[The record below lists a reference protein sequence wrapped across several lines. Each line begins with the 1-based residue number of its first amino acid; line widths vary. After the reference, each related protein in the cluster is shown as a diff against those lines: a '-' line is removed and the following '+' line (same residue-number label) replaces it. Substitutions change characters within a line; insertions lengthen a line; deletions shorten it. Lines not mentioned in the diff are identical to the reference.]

1 MGKLWNII
9 KDWRDGMAYPPSE
22 RQIARSLHA
31 SPSALKTWKNP
42 EKMPEPRSLAAI
54 AEVTATPFHRV
65 VQAAIDDVGLF
76 DEKAATEAWVAWK
89 KRGLTV
95 GDGVDISSDPPGT
108 EGTDPQPPPDR
119 R

>member
-1 MGKLWNII
+1 MGKLWNIVE
-9 KDWRDGMAYPPSE
+9 DWRDGMAYPPSE

-31 SPSALKTWKNP
+31 SPSALKTWRNP

-76 DEKAATEAWVAWK
+76 DEKAAVEAWEK
-89 KRGLTV
+89 YKLKRMKV
-95 GDGVDISSDPPGT
+95 GDGVDFTAPPQGSGGT
-108 EGTDPQPPPDR
+108 GQQ
-119 R
+119 